1 MTIFIITVEAVA
13 TLLGIGVLGFWIIGK
28 KHVPENT
35 LSFLSS
41 LAIDIALPFLVIAN
55 LVLEFSPQKYPDWWH
70 MPLWWAGLTAV
81 LLILSLASSFMVKRD
96 IRSEFTMS
104 LFFQNGLFF
113 PILIIIGLFG
123 PGSSYLVTLFL
134 FMILQP
140 SMVFSTY
147 ILFFRSA
154 VKKESLNWRKIV
166 NPVLIA
172 TVIGLLIG
180 LTSIGKYIPSFLVNI
195 FTMVGAMATPIFMLI
210 LGGNIYN
217 DFALQKEE
225 QQKFR
230 AWDVTKFVLMKNVI
244 FPLVLLGLLLL
255 LRPDPAIAFIIMLQA
270 AVPPIT
276 AIPILTA
283 RCGGNKSI
291 SSQFIVASF
300 LCSILT
306 IPAFIFVFSRFFTL
320 PL

>member
-1 MTIFIITVEAVA
+1 MTVFIITLEAVA
-13 TLLGIGVLGFWIIGK
+13 TLLGIGILGFWIIGK
-28 KHVPENT
+28 RHVPETT

-41 LAIDIALPFLVIAN
+41 LAIDIALPFMVVAN
-55 LVLEFSPQKYPDWWH
+55 LVLEFSPQKYPHWWH
-70 MPLWWAGLTAV
+70 MPLWWAGFTVTA
-81 LLILSLASSFMVKRD
+81 LLLSLASSYMVKRD
-96 IRSEFTMS
+96 VRSEFTMS

-113 PILIIIGLFG
+113 PILIISGLFG
-123 PGSSYLVTLFL
+123 SGSSYLVTLFL
-134 FMILQP
+134 FMMLQP

-147 ILFFRSA
+147 TLFFRSA
-154 VKKESLNWRKIV
+154 VNKESLNWRRIA

-172 TVIGLLIG
+172 TVIGLIIG
-180 LTSIGKYIPSFLVNI
+180 LTTIGKYIPSFLINI
-195 FTMVGAMATPIFMLI
+195 FNMVGAMAIPIFMLI

-225 QQKFR
+225 QKKFR
-230 AWDVTKFVLMKNVI
+230 VWDVTKFVLMKNIV
-244 FPLVLLGLLLL
+244 FPLVFLGLLHL

-300 LCSILT
+300 FCSILT
-306 IPAFIFVFSRFFTL
+306 IPAFIFVFSKLFSL